1 MSWINQNKANHHIKY
16 SLDTLGVGGGDCK
29 YRHLL
34 VVCVLFLIDAQQTYK
49 VLLFSLLAVSHV
61 TSYVLTYLCMRVIWH
76 EKSWPMEHHDIGK
89 VVV

>member
-16 SLDTLGVGGGDCK
+16 SLDTLGVGGDDCK
-29 YRHLL
+29 CRHLL

-61 TSYVLTYLCMRVIWH
+61 TSYVLTYLCMRVIRH
-76 EKSWPMEHHDIGK
+76 EKSWPMELHDIRK